1 MQFQYLYE
9 TTGLTGVVLSVVWY
23 ILILAAGWK
32 MYEKANEPGWK
43 SIIPIYNTYTCYKFT
58 WDTKIFWIYILCT
71 ALGEVLPS
79 LLGSL
84 VSLAA
89 TVLMIVQLYKL
100 SKAFGQRQS
109 KFLQPDS
116 SCSFGSAKKQQGVRI
131 PSRYTCF
138 RNPGFDPP
146 WIHQPEFP

>member
-100 SKAFGQRQS
+100 HRRAFLPQAYFPSDTWVWGIGLSGKAG
-109 KFLQPDS
+109 LMAEPL
-116 SCSFGSAKKQQGVRI
+116 
-131 PSRYTCF
+131 
-138 RNPGFDPP
+138 
-146 WIHQPEFP
+146 

>member
-1 MQFQYLYE
+1 MVQNSCSSIPR
-9 TTGLTGVVLSVVWY
+9 LS
-23 ILILAAGWK
+23 LIH
-32 MYEKANEPGWK
+32 
-43 SIIPIYNTYTCYKFT
+43 IYTCYKFT

-100 SKAFGQRQS
+100 SKAFGHGVGFTVGLF
-109 KFLQPDS
+109 FLRPIFLLILG
-116 SCSFGSAKKQQGVRI
+116 FGGSVYLGKQ
-131 PSRYTCF
+131 
-138 RNPGFDPP
+138 D
-146 WIHQPEFP
+146 

>member
-58 WDTKIFWIYILCT
+58 WDTKIFWPRRGLHRR
-71 ALGEVLPS
+71 AFLPQAYFPS
-79 LLGSL
+79 DTWVWGIGLSGK
-84 VSLAA
+84 AG
-89 TVLMIVQLYKL
+89 LMAEPL
-100 SKAFGQRQS
+100 
-109 KFLQPDS
+109 
-116 SCSFGSAKKQQGVRI
+116 
-131 PSRYTCF
+131 
-138 RNPGFDPP
+138 
-146 WIHQPEFP
+146 

>member
-23 ILILAAGWK
+23 ILILATGWK

-100 SKAFGQRQS
+100 SKAFGHGVGFTVGLF
-109 KFLQPDS
+109 FLRPIFLLILG
-116 SCSFGSAKKQQGVRI
+116 FGGSVYLGKQ
-131 PSRYTCF
+131 
-138 RNPGFDPP
+138 D
-146 WIHQPEFP
+146 